1 MRLNINVNSN
11 KFCRLVASDKTKYEE
26 TQVNDIV
33 KHVFVEFMVYFP
45 YLAEE
50 ENLLALDN
58 SKKITYFTNDSDYNS
73 LDRHYSYHL
82 KRDGRYR
89 YYKYGLYTIE
99 HPSIFNGQTYT
110 IAGKV
115 FFHNDIIYYG
125 INDTNQP
132 IFDKDNSIVIDNW
145 YKLREYFAYGID
157 FFYDIEMF
165 TICNLNQCLIALQ
178 KKAIFAGLK
187 NCNYGVCEENKS
199 LKLQRDFLFIS
210 VYVLDYLIE
219 IGNYLEAQRILEA
232 LSTCGNLCN
241 DNMLMNNNCC
251 N

>member
-11 KFCRLVASDKTKYEE
+11 KLCRLVASDKTKYEE
-26 TQVNDIV
+26 TQVSDIV

-50 ENLLALDN
+50 ENLLALNN

-73 LDRHYSYHL
+73 LDRHYMYHL

-132 IFDKDNSIVIDNW
+132 IFDKDNSIVIDN
-145 YKLREYFAYGID
+145 
-157 FFYDIEMF
+157 
-165 TICNLNQCLIALQ
+165 
-178 KKAIFAGLK
+178 
-187 NCNYGVCEENKS
+187 
-199 LKLQRDFLFIS
+199 
-210 VYVLDYLIE
+210 
-219 IGNYLEAQRILEA
+219 
-232 LSTCGNLCN
+232 
-241 DNMLMNNNCC
+241 
-251 N
+251 